1 MTEPIR
7 PIGSDTPGVAPVV
20 RAPLLTPIERE
31 EQRRAREEARK
42 RRRRAAPQQPPDE
55 PGHVDVRG

>member
-31 EQRRAREEARK
+31 EQRRAREEAR
-42 RRRRAAPQQPPDE
+42 RRRRAAKSQPLPD
-55 PGHVDVRG
+55 GHGHINVRG